1 MSDSQPFPIR
11 DRRSQL
17 LGQSGGTVWLT
28 GLSGSGKTT
37 VARAL
42 ETALAEAGVAAYR
55 LDGDEVRR
63 TLSADLGFSPEDRAE
78 NIRRIG
84 AVARLMADAGVIV
97 LVSFISPY
105 ASGRDAAREA
115 HEAAGLTFLEVFVD
129 CPLAVAEE
137 RDPKGLYRRARA
149 GEIPLFTGISAPY
162 ERPLTPDVHL
172 HTDELSVDEEVA
184 RLMAA
189 MRDAGLIGQGVRI
202 SCLDPAP

>member
-63 TLSADLGFSPEDRAE
+63 TL
-78 NIRRIG
+78 
-84 AVARLMADAGVIV
+84 
-97 LVSFISPY
+97 
-105 ASGRDAAREA
+105 
-115 HEAAGLTFLEVFVD
+115 
-129 CPLAVAEE
+129 
-137 RDPKGLYRRARA
+137 
-149 GEIPLFTGISAPY
+149 
-162 ERPLTPDVHL
+162 
-172 HTDELSVDEEVA
+172 
-184 RLMAA
+184 
-189 MRDAGLIGQGVRI
+189 
-202 SCLDPAP
+202 